1 MATKTQRRS
10 ATQNRLVAMSHPLR
24 ADVMRVL
31 SERTA
36 SPKEIADELG
46 EPIPNVS
53 HHAKRLVQ
61 LGCAE
66 LVDKRQVRGAIEHF
80 YRATER
86 PLVDTE
92 EWDDLHPLIAEKIVC
107 DVMQA
112 GLDDFVSSAKS
123 GMVGSD
129 ERFHLTR
136 TRLLLDEEGMTE
148 ALEIQERARLEI
160 MEAQERAADR
170 AANAAAET
178 FHVTSW
184 LGCFEVPPVASGVSE
199 A

>member
-1 MATKTQRRS
+1 MATKTERPS
-10 ATQNRLVAMSHPLR
+10 ATQNRLIAMSHPLR
-24 ADVMRVL
+24 ANVL
-31 SERTA
+31 YVLTERTA

-86 PLVDTE
+86 SLVNTE
-92 EWDDLHPLIAEKIVC
+92 EWDDLHPLIAEKLVC
-107 DVMQA
+107 DFMQA
-112 GLDDFVSSAKS
+112 GIDDFVSSANA
-123 GMVGSD
+123 GMIGSD

-136 TRLLLDEEGMTE
+136 TRLILDEEGMTE
-148 ALEIQERARLEI
+148 ALEIQERARQEI
-160 MEAQERAADR
+160 MDAQERAADR

-184 LGCFEVPPVASGVSE
+184 LGCFEVPPVDSAASEG
-199 A
+199 

>member
-1 MATKTQRRS
+1 MATKTERPS
-10 ATQNRLVAMSHPLR
+10 ATQNRLIAMSHPLR
-24 ADVMRVL
+24 ANVL
-31 SERTA
+31 YVLTERTA
-36 SPKEIADELG
+36 SPKEIAEELG

-86 PLVDTE
+86 SLVSTD
-92 EWDDLHPLIAEKIVC
+92 EWDELHPLIAEKIVC
-107 DVMQA
+107 DIMQA
-112 GLDDFVSSAKS
+112 GLDDFVSSVKE

-136 TRLLLDEEGMTE
+136 TRLVLDEQAMSE

-160 MEAQERAADR
+160 MEVQERAAER
-170 AANAAAET
+170 AVDSPEDS
-178 FHVTSW
+178 FHVSSW
-184 LGCFEVPPVASGVSE
+184 LGCFEVPPVASAASKD
-199 A
+199 

>member
-1 MATKTQRRS
+1 MATKTEKRS

-24 ADVMRVL
+24 ADILKVL

-46 EPIPNVS
+46 ESIPNVS

-92 EWDDLHPLIAEKIVC
+92 EWNELHPLVAEELVC
-107 DVMQA
+107 DFMQS
-112 GLDDFVSSAKS
+112 GIDDFVSSVRAR
-123 GMVGSD
+123 MLGSD

-136 TRLLLDEEGMTE
+136 TRLVLDEEGMTE
-148 ALEIQERARLEI
+148 ALEIQERARVEI
-160 MEAQERAADR
+160 MEAQARAADR
-170 AANAAAET
+170 MTKSEGQG
-178 FHVTSW
+178 FHVSSW
-184 LGCFEVPPVASGVSE
+184 LGCFEVPPVTGGNGTA
-199 A
+199 